1 MPSKFIHAIIVERVT
16 WDEGTI
22 DDDGQPTASTAAET
36 DVSGLVQPKR
46 TGGSATAEID
56 DYRSA
61 GSEISDHV
69 IFLPDG
75 TDVRND
81 DVLRHGTRRYQITG
95 IRRFEYGGLAHLE
108 VDARLITPVPSVAAA
123 GS

>member
-1 MPSKFIHAIIVERVT
+1 MGAKFIHAIIVERVT

-36 DVSGLVQPKR
+36 AVRGLVQPRR
-46 TGGSATAEID
+46 TGGSATSELD

-61 GSEISDHV
+61 GSEVSDHV
-69 IFLPDG
+69 IFLPDD
-75 TDVRND
+75 TDVRTD
-81 DVLRHGTRRYQITG
+81 DVIVHGERRYHVTG

-108 VDARLITPVPSVAAA
+108 VDARKITPIPTTAAV